1 MAYFNHIKEQ
11 IWARIQGCKK
21 RLLSQAGKGIM
32 IKVVVQS
39 IPVYLMSVFKLS
51 VGLCKDIEAMI
62 QKFLSGNGD
71 SKKIHWIKWSS
82 LCSSKSI
89 GGMGFQNFQKSNN
102 AMLAKLVWHLLH
114 HKETLLCK
122 VFSAKYFP
130 NGSILKAPIHPKCS
144 YVWRSILQ
152 AQDVINKGA
161 IWRVGNGELIDV
173 WKHQWL
179 PNLAC
184 SKIVSPKANSSVTWV
199 CDLFYPNTRIWDL
212 RKLERCF
219 LPWEAK
225 LVGRI
230 LVSEGWA
237 EDILIWPLTLY
248 GEYGV
253 RSAYR
258 MLIGVEN
265 ITLPSSSSSTQS

>member
-1 MAYFNHIKEQ
+1 
-11 IWARIQGCKK
+11 
-21 RLLSQAGKGIM
+21 M
-32 IKVVVQS
+32 I
-39 IPVYLMSVFKLS
+39 
-51 VGLCKDIEAMI
+51 CDDC
-62 QKFLSGNGD
+62 GD
-71 SKKIHWIKWSS
+71 HV
-82 LCSSKSI
+82 KSI
-89 GGMGFQNFQKSNN
+89 MHCLWLCDQPHSIWFFDPSFSFLVQK
-102 AMLAKLVWHLLH
+102 K
-114 HKETLLCK
+114 CK
-122 VFSAKYFP
+122 SFVFFP

-219 LPWEAK
+219 FAL
-225 LVGRI
+225 
-230 LVSEGWA
+230 
-237 EDILIWPLTLY
+237 
-248 GEYGV
+248 
-253 RSAYR
+253 
-258 MLIGVEN
+258 
-265 ITLPSSSSSTQS
+265 